1 MPLFFD
7 TGVLLSATDADEPRH
22 QACAELLRE
31 NRGQLLVPVAVDLET
46 AWLIESRLGPAA
58 EATFLRLITTSV
70 VQVID
75 LSLPDYVR
83 CVELM
88 EQYADLGLGLVDA
101 SIVAVAENRGIT
113 TLATL
118 NSRDFS
124 VVRPRQRRHSL
135 SFPEHP

>member
-1 MPLFFD
+1 MPLFD
-7 TGVLLSATDADEPRH
+7 TGVLLSAADADEPRH

-58 EATFLRLITTSV
+58 EATFLRLITTGV

-83 CVELM
+83 CVELI

-124 VVRPRQRRHSL
+124 VVRPRHAPAFALVS
-135 SFPEHP
+135 